1 MGGGPKYTNYK
12 QRMRVAKGGMKD
24 FMEGKATEE
33 RPPPFTGEVIC
44 KHCKFKARYEFVRCP
59 MCGKTQE

>member
-1 MGGGPKYTNYK
+1 
-12 QRMRVAKGGMKD
+12 MRVAKGGMKD

-59 MCGKTQE
+59 ECGKTQE